1 MGILDIFK
9 TALLLKII
17 FESWNYLYDFFK
29 VVLLKI
35 KETNHQKDTIH
46 LKDKKTLQSKRHK
59 EKIEKRETQMEME
72 KGQTPSSL
80 SFFVYGK
87 KVFCLKN
94 IFWKKPSL

>member
-1 MGILDIFK
+1 MGVLDIFK
-9 TALLLKII
+9 IALLLKII
-17 FESWNYLYDFFK
+17 FETWNYLYDFFK
-29 VVLLKI
+29 VALLKI

-46 LKDKKTLQSKRHK
+46 LKALQSKRHK

>member
-1 MGILDIFK
+1 M
-9 TALLLKII
+9 
-17 FESWNYLYDFFK
+17 
-29 VVLLKI
+29 LKI

-72 KGQTPSSL
+72 KGQTLSSL